1 MSEERHYYWLKLQE
15 TFFEDDTIDYIESQE
30 NGERYVLFYLKL
42 CLKALKN
49 EGKLIRYVGEMLM
62 PYDDIGIAKL
72 TKTDVDTVRAAFL
85 LFSKIGLIKVL
96 ETGEIYLTQ
105 LNELIGSETSAAK
118 RKRMQRLKQKALEEK
133 RDNVTQ
139 ESHKCHAEIDIE
151 KDIELD
157 TDTNENVQMYTNCT
171 EMLQNCTPEIR
182 DKSIE
187 FKDKNLDTN
196 SADAEFSEK
205 TKSKK
210 SSSSKTEEKAETG
223 KQVKAVL
230 NAYIQN
236 FKELY
241 KQGKVN
247 LETPIIDYK
256 VSTVLIKK
264 LLNTISV
271 EQIIQI
277 LANAMNDSWI
287 VGEGYCLNFM
297 LSATQANKLLSRKP
311 VTKSGQSPYRQV
323 YTDEEYR
330 AWSDDPDTMPF

>member
-49 EGKLIRYVGEMLM
+49 EGKLILYVGEMLM

-133 RDNVTQ
+133 RDIVTQ
-139 ESHKCHAEIDIE
+139 ESHKCHTDIDIE
-151 KDIELD
+151 KEIEKDKELD
-157 TDTNENVQMYTNCT
+157 TDINENVQMCEECTN
-171 EMLQNCTPEIR
+171 EPQN
-182 DKSIE
+182 
-187 FKDKNLDTN
+187 N
-196 SADAEFSEK
+196 
-205 TKSKK
+205 KSKK
-210 SSSSKTEEKAETG
+210 RPYQIYFDLYINLYNELVKNGTIPDKKLDLNYGFATKRLKALLSNPYFTEEK
-223 KQVKAVL
+223 
-230 NAYIQN
+230 
-236 FKELY
+236 
-241 KQGKVN
+241 
-247 LETPIIDYK
+247 
-256 VSTVLIKK
+256 
-264 LLNTISV
+264 
-271 EQIIQI
+271 IIQGI
-277 LANAMNDSWI
+277 KNAVNDHTLISNGFPFEQMLTEANMTRLIRGNYFGKSNNENDSSYRN
-287 VGEGYCLNFM
+287 GY
-297 LSATQANKLLSRKP
+297 K
-311 VTKSGQSPYRQV
+311 QV

-330 AWSDDPDTMPF
+330 SWSDDPDTTPF